1 VSLATRCTSCGTVF
15 RVVQDQLKV
24 SEGWV
29 RCGRCEQVFNALEGL
44 FDLERTG
51 MMGLDEADRASLADL
66 PHPDDALTEHQVE
79 GSVEED
85 EDDPL
90 LVQKID
96 AHLFGTRR
104 AESAPAP
111 STLVSKRDRLDF
123 DDARFD
129 TDLFDDEVDEPVM
142 APMVAPETA
151 PPPEP
156 AAPPAPVAPEFLRQA
171 QRRARWQR
179 PRVRLALGVI
189 GALFAI
195 GLSLQTAHHF
205 RDMLAAQWPST
216 RPALVAWCEVAGCT
230 VGTPRRIDDI
240 VVDSTALTKL
250 GDDSFRLA
258 VNLRN
263 RGAVQVMLPS
273 VELSLTDLSG
283 QLLARR
289 VLAPQDFRAAGAPLA
304 PGAELALQVPLSV
317 GPLRVSGFTVE
328 VFYP

>member
-51 MMGLDEADRASLADL
+51 MMGLDETDTASLADL
-66 PHPDDALTEHQVE
+66 PAPDDALTEHQVE
-79 GSVEED
+79 GSVEEE

-104 AESAPAP
+104 AESSPAP

-129 TDLFDDEVDEPVM
+129 TDLFDDEVEEPVM
-142 APMVAPETA
+142 APMTA
-151 PPPEP
+151 PDSAPTVEPP
-156 AAPPAPVAPEFLRQA
+156 PPAPVAPEFLRQA
-171 QRRARWQR
+171 QRRARWQQ
-179 PRVRLALGVI
+179 PRVRLALVVF
-189 GALFAI
+189 GALFAL
-195 GLSLQTAHHF
+195 GLALQAAHHF
-205 RDMLAAQWPST
+205 RDTFAAQWPSA
-216 RPALVAWCEVAGCT
+216 RPALVAWCELAGCT

-258 VNLRN
+258 VSLRN
-263 RGAVQVMLPS
+263 RGHLPLMLPS
-273 VELSLTDLSG
+273 IELSLTDLSG

-289 VLAPQDFRAAGAPLA
+289 VLAPQDFHAAGAPLA
-304 PGAELALQVPLSV
+304 PGAELALQAPLSV
-317 GPLRVSGFTVE
+317 GSLRVSGFTVE